1 MSTKGTPLLYGVGN
15 PLMDIIVRVS
25 GEMPARLGVVSGS
38 MNLVDYE
45 RQQEALSSGT
55 IVRRLPGGSC
65 ANTVRGI
72 RWLEQAHGSGAPKAV
87 AYTGAVGYDREGDGF
102 EALLDTEGVVP
113 LLARKHTPTGSSV
126 ILVTPDS
133 QRTMFTYLGACR
145 ELAEDDVDFSRVRD
159 ARVFHTT
166 GYMWDTETQEQAAR
180 SATRAAS
187 ASRTLVSF
195 DVADPFVAR
204 RYRDSLLQWIPG
216 NVDVLFANQEEL
228 QELTGHRS
236 NERELLRAAAEL
248 APTVAMKIGAR
259 GCIVMHH
266 GTECRAAAHPA
277 ERVDTTGAG
286 DAFAAGYLFGVL
298 RGLSVAAS
306 AAAANI
312 LAAGIV
318 SVDGCNYDAL
328 SAERVR
334 AEIDPILSAP
344 RH

>member
-1 MSTKGTPLLYGVGN
+1 MSTKVTPLLYGVGN
-15 PLMDIIVRVS
+15 PLMDIIVRVPQ
-25 GEMPARLGVVSGS
+25 ETLERLGVVAGS

-45 RQQEALSSGT
+45 RQQEALSAGT
-55 IVRRLPGGSC
+55 IVRQLPGGSC
-65 ANTVRGI
+65 ANTVRGV
-72 RWLEQAHGSGAPKAV
+72 RWLGQTLGSGASETV
-87 AYTGAVGYDREGDGF
+87 AYTGAVGRDRDGEGF

-145 ELAEDDVDFSRVRD
+145 ELAENDIDLLRVRE
-159 ARVFHTT
+159 ASILHTT
-166 GYMWDTETQEQAAR
+166 GYMWDTETQERAAR
-180 SATRAAS
+180 SAAGVARGA
-187 ASRTLVSF
+187 RTLVSF

-204 RYRDSLLQWIPG
+204 RYRDSLLRWIPG
-216 NVDVLFANQEEL
+216 NVDVLFANREEL
-228 QELTGHRS
+228 QELMGRQGD
-236 NERELLRAAAEL
+236 ERALLHAAAEL

-259 GCIVMHH
+259 GCIVMHR
-266 GTECRAAAHPA
+266 GAEFRCAAHPA

-286 DAFAAGYLFGVL
+286 DAFAAGYLFGL
-298 RGLSVAAS
+298 LHGLDAAASS
-306 AAAANI
+306 AAANV

-334 AEIDPILSAP
+334 SAIDQIISA
-344 RH
+344 HHH

>member
-1 MSTKGTPLLYGVGN
+1 MLYGVGN
-15 PLMDIIVRVS
+15 PLMDIIVRVPQ
-25 GEMPARLGVVSGS
+25 EALARLGVVPGS

-45 RQQEALSSGT
+45 RQQEALSAGT
-55 IVRRLPGGSC
+55 IVRQLPGGSC
-65 ANTVRGI
+65 ANTVRGV
-72 RWLEQAHGSGAPKAV
+72 RWLEQALGSGASGVV
-87 AYTGAVGYDREGDGF
+87 AYTGAVGCDREGDGF

-145 ELAEDDVDFSRVRD
+145 ELAEDDLDLLRVRE
-159 ARVFHTT
+159 ASILHTT
-166 GYMWDTETQEQAAR
+166 GYMWDTETQERAAR
-180 SATRAAS
+180 SVVATARG
-187 ASRTLVSF
+187 SRTLVSF
-195 DVADPFVAR
+195 DVADPFVAQ

-228 QELTGHRS
+228 QELTGRDD
-236 NERELLRAAAEL
+236 ERAVLHAAAEL
-248 APTVAMKIGAR
+248 APTVAMKTGAR
-259 GCIVMHH
+259 GCIVMHR
-266 GTECRAAAHPA
+266 GTECRSAAHPA

-286 DAFAAGYLFGVL
+286 DAFAAGYLFGL
-298 RGLSVAAS
+298 AHGLDAAAS

-334 AEIDPILSAP
+334 SAIDQVFSA
-344 RH
+344 RQR